1 MAKIIGVI
9 FNGDEQ
15 ILCNGELST
24 VIEEQ
29 LMEEPKEEENKPEEE
44 PKEDENKP
52 EEEPKEDE
60 KKPKEKK

>member
-1 MAKIIGVI
+1 MGKIIGVL

-24 VIEEQ
+24 VIDSQ
-29 LMEEPKEEENKPEEE
+29 LEEETTEEKKPEE
-44 PKEDENKP
+44 P
-52 EEEPKEDE
+52 

>member
-1 MAKIIGVI
+1 MSKIIGVL

-24 VIEEQ
+24 VIEER
-29 LMEEPKEEENKPEEE
+29 LTVEPMEEENKPEE
-44 PKEDENKP
+44 PT
-52 EEEPKEDE
+52 EDE

>member
-1 MAKIIGVI
+1 MGKIIGVL

-24 VIEEQ
+24 VIEEH
-29 LMEEPKEEENKPEEE
+29 LTVEPAEEENKPEE
-44 PKEDENKP
+44 PT
-52 EEEPKEDE
+52 EDE

>member
-1 MAKIIGVI
+1 MAKIYGVL
-9 FNGDEQ
+9 FNDNGQ

-29 LMEEPKEEENKPEEE
+29 LTVEPAEEENKPEE
-44 PKEDENKP
+44 PA
-52 EEEPKEDE
+52 EDE

>member
-1 MAKIIGVI
+1 MGKIIGVL
-9 FNGDEQ
+9 FNGDGQ

-29 LMEEPKEEENKPEEE
+29 LTVEPTEEENKPEE
-44 PKEDENKP
+44 P
-52 EEEPKEDE
+52 

>member
-1 MAKIIGVI
+1 MAKIYGVL
-9 FNGDEQ
+9 FNGNGQ

-29 LMEEPKEEENKPEEE
+29 LMEEPAEENKA
-44 PKEDENKP
+44 
-52 EEEPKEDE
+52 EDE

>member
-15 ILCNGELST
+15 ILCDGELST

-29 LMEEPKEEENKPEEE
+29 LTVEPMEEENKP
-44 PKEDENKP
+44 
-52 EEEPKEDE
+52 EEPKEDE

>member
-1 MAKIIGVI
+1 MGKIIGVL
-9 FNGDEQ
+9 FNGGEQ

-24 VIEEQ
+24 VVEEQ

-44 PKEDENKP
+44 PKEDE
-52 EEEPKEDE
+52 

>member
-1 MAKIIGVI
+1 MGKIIGVL

-29 LMEEPKEEENKPEEE
+29 LTVEPAEEEKQAGRTNGRR
-44 PKEDENKP
+44 KEAKR
-52 EEEPKEDE
+52 KEVKRRVHDFC
-60 KKPKEKK
+60 

>member
-1 MAKIIGVI
+1 MGKIIGVL

-15 ILCNGELST
+15 VLCNGELST

-29 LMEEPKEEENKPEEE
+29 LTVEPAEEENEPEE
-44 PKEDENKP
+44 PT
-52 EEEPKEDE
+52 EDE

>member
-1 MAKIIGVI
+1 MAKIYGVL
-9 FNGDEQ
+9 FNGNGQ

-29 LMEEPKEEENKPEEE
+29 LMEEPKE
-44 PKEDENKP
+44 
-52 EEEPKEDE
+52 DE

>member
-1 MAKIIGVI
+1 MGKIIGVL

-29 LMEEPKEEENKPEEE
+29 LTVGPTEEENKPEE
-44 PKEDENKP
+44 PM
-52 EEEPKEDE
+52 EDE

>member
-1 MAKIIGVI
+1 MGKIIGVL

-29 LMEEPKEEENKPEEE
+29 LAVEPAEEENKPEE
-44 PKEDENKP
+44 PT
-52 EEEPKEDE
+52 EDE

>member
-15 ILCNGELST
+15 ILCDGELST

-29 LMEEPKEEENKPEEE
+29 LTVEPAEEEKKP
-44 PKEDENKP
+44 
-52 EEEPKEDE
+52 EEPKEDE

>member
-29 LMEEPKEEENKPEEE
+29 LMEEPKEEENKPEE
-44 PKEDENKP
+44 PT
-52 EEEPKEDE
+52 EDE

>member
-1 MAKIIGVI
+1 MGKIIGVL

-29 LMEEPKEEENKPEEE
+29 LTVEPTEEENKP
-44 PKEDENKP
+44 
-52 EEEPKEDE
+52 EEPKEDE
-60 KKPKEKK
+60 KKLKEKK

>member
-1 MAKIIGVI
+1 MGKIIGVL

-29 LMEEPKEEENKPEEE
+29 LTVEPGEEENKPEE
-44 PKEDENKP
+44 PT
-52 EEEPKEDE
+52 EDE